1 MPVSGVHMPGP
12 ILTIP
17 ELLHR
22 AADALEAAY
31 KERADAPPA
40 ALSLVP
46 MLRERAERL
55 ETPTITPDDPEPDA
69 STVAQDEP

>member
-1 MPVSGVHMPGP
+1 MAGP

-17 ELLHR
+17 ELLHQ
-22 AADALEAAY
+22 AADALEEAY

-40 ALSLVP
+40 VLSLVP

-55 ETPTITPDDPEPDA
+55 ETPTVTADEPEPEA
-69 STVAQDEP
+69 STVTQDEP